1 MEDSARVMEN
11 GRYIWKAIEHGEE
24 RSPTDLISLLE
35 RLLFRPFGQEIIS
48 ADYHRAGLHS
58 AMILRVFEQEY
69 ILAIAL
75 PERGRMFFPHADAE
89 DSTGRTG
96 FCDFRPSPRVRIGIL
111 PGDTSRDAKFPP

>member
-11 GRYIWKAIEHGEE
+11 GRNIGKTIEHGEE

-58 AMILRVFEQEY
+58 AMVLKVFKREY

-89 DSTGRTG
+89 DGPGRAG
-96 FCDFRPSPRVRIGIL
+96 FGDFRPSPRARIGIL
-111 PGDTSRDAKFPP
+111 PGDTPRGAEFPS